1 MPKKADEV
9 TTLSEELLRLLESRR
24 DLGGESYPPTLRRLA
39 ELCGGSPSHEQIVK
53 AVGKKAFSSRAV
65 VPEKVEGKP
74 SLDSPVYF
82 KEDAPAKPK
91 RASSGGKGD
100 GGVAELAERML
111 LVLEEQRRLGGE
123 AYPPTLRRLAELC
136 GGAGSEDQVLKAIGK
151 KTFTSRAV
159 VTKKVDKVPAFDS
172 PVFFKEDVRKPD
184 PVKELAERMVL
195 VLESQRRL
203 GGEAYPPTLRRLAE
217 LCERNASDT
226 LVPKAAGHEVMA
238 QRAIVVAK
246 AKSKP
251 SLDAPVVLKEDVE
264 DGLAAVLP
272 ALLRFALSPVTAAVK
287 KKKVETNAFTLT
299 ELTKRITALKGS
311 FGKAVERGIEQQD
324 LPPDVAWV
332 VIKGEPKL
340 FLVENLRPT
349 PRSPLPADGHTPLP
363 SPIPEAVLP
372 APERP
377 PRDFAEAFCEAF
389 EQLDRR
395 NGLTNFVKLADLR
408 HALSEFSR
416 EEFDAGL
423 RKLRLD
429 GEFSLDSH
437 EGLYGTLTPEEREA
451 GVHEAGSLLIYASK
465 R

>member
-1 MPKKADEV
+1 MPEKADEV

-53 AVGKKAFSSRAV
+53 AAGKKAFSSRAV

-111 LVLEEQRRLGGE
+111 LVLEEQRSLGGD

-136 GGAGSEDQVLKAIGK
+136 GGMASEDQVLKAIGK

-172 PVFFKEDVRKPD
+172 PVYFKPD
-184 PVKELAERMVL
+184 VPKPDEELAKRMVL

-226 LVPKAAGHEVMA
+226 LVPKAAVHEVMA
-238 QRAIVVAK
+238 ERAIVVAK

-272 ALLRFALSPVTAAVK
+272 ALLRFALSP
-287 KKKVETNAFTLT
+287 
-299 ELTKRITALKGS
+299 
-311 FGKAVERGIEQQD
+311 
-324 LPPDVAWV
+324 
-332 VIKGEPKL
+332 
-340 FLVENLRPT
+340 
-349 PRSPLPADGHTPLP
+349 
-363 SPIPEAVLP
+363 
-372 APERP
+372 
-377 PRDFAEAFCEAF
+377 
-389 EQLDRR
+389 
-395 NGLTNFVKLADLR
+395 
-408 HALSEFSR
+408 
-416 EEFDAGL
+416 
-423 RKLRLD
+423 
-429 GEFSLDSH
+429 
-437 EGLYGTLTPEEREA
+437 
-451 GVHEAGSLLIYASK
+451 
-465 R
+465 

>member
-24 DLGGESYPPTLRRLA
+24 DMGGESYPPTLRRLA

-53 AVGKKAFSSRAV
+53 AAGKKAFTSRAV

-91 RASSGGKGD
+91 RASTRGKGD

-111 LVLEEQRRLGGE
+111 SILEEQRRLGGE

-136 GGAGSEDQVLKAIGK
+136 GGEASEDQVLKAIGK

-172 PVFFKEDVRKPD
+172 PVYFKEDVPKP
-184 PVKELAERMVL
+184 VEELAERMVL
-195 VLESQRRL
+195 VLESQRSL

-217 LCERNASDT
+217 LCERKASDT
-226 LVPKAAGHEVMA
+226 LVPKAAVHEVMA
-238 QRAIVVAK
+238 ERVIVVAK

-251 SLDAPVVLKEDVE
+251 SLDAPVVLKEDVK

-287 KKKVETNAFTLT
+287 KKQVETNAFTLT
-299 ELTKRITALKGS
+299 ELTKRITELKKS
-311 FGKAVERGIEQQD
+311 FGNAVERGIERQD

-363 SPIPEAVLP
+363 SPIPEEVPP
-372 APERP
+372 APPRP
-377 PRDFAEAFCEAF
+377 MRDFAEAFHEAF

-423 RKLRLD
+423 RTLRLD
-429 GEFSLDSH
+429 GQFSLDSH
-437 EGLYGTLTPEEREA
+437 EGHHGSLTPEEREA
-451 GVHEAGSLLIYASK
+451 GVREAGSFLVYAS
-465 R
+465 RR